1 MAYLQPIL
9 FPKFS
14 RKNGE
19 FWDPD
24 KLLDSVLDVLEE
36 GGEMRQVT
44 NISSNKLD
52 KLLGS
57 FAINMKDKK
66 VTEPADILGQS
77 TITRNAE
84 LHDNPHFIE
93 NRCFAKLKQIV
104 ECLDSFF
111 YYY

>member
-1 MAYLQPIL
+1 MAYLQPSL

-14 RKNGE
+14 RKNEE

-57 FAINMKDKK
+57 FGIDMEDKK

-84 LHDNPHFIE
+84 QNNSATSHKNC
-93 NRCFAKLKQIV
+93 CFA
-104 ECLDSFF
+104 E
-111 YYY
+111 